1 MAAWSSSLSG
11 LPISFPGSS
20 PVPAISSSSLSPSSS
35 IVLGASGAS
44 KGLSDIG
51 IGVDSKGFCGD
62 AEDVFGFG
70 VLNVSGAVMA
80 VGFENSNQHYLCNC
94 MKRRVIWNFVPAL
107 FSEKAGY
114 EASISSF
121 PCNCVD

>member
-1 MAAWSSSLSG
+1 MPAWSSSLSG

-51 IGVDSKGFCGD
+51 IGVDSESFCGD
-62 AEDVFGFG
+62 AEDVLGFG
-70 VLNVSGAVMA
+70 VLKVSGALMA
-80 VGFENSNQHYLCNC
+80 GGFENSN
-94 MKRRVIWNFVPAL
+94 
-107 FSEKAGY
+107 
-114 EASISSF
+114 
-121 PCNCVD
+121 